1 VRGLEKIFSPAVV
14 YAMSDTEV
22 EVIASEVVCQAPEGI
37 INLGTGSSS
46 SSTCPLASA
55 GMLTNALPGTASQR
69 EAILNH
75 AT

>member
-46 SSTCPLASA
+46 SSTRI
-55 GMLTNALPGTASQR
+55 TVQR
-69 EAILNH
+69 QPHVIQGPRHIKPVKQVYANLI
-75 AT
+75 